1 MTKNHFSFQEMQ
13 AKKEAEMVQ
22 KIIEKVK
29 MKNDGW
35 SLKKTELIH
44 IRESWQGYDERKNQ
58 YPIWD
63 MRMVLTFDIRIK
75 LIFDIKMV
83 LTFDIKM
90 VLISNVKMVLTSK
103 FRWRLNARHREKT
116 LTEEDTPNI
125 TQPTARPRVRFQFK
139 PRQYRAAFYP
149 WQFRPGV

>member
-1 MTKNHFSFQEMQ
+1 MQ

-44 IRESWQGYDERKNQ
+44 IRESWLGYDERKNQ